1 MLYTERDARMSAFQR
16 ENRRRT
22 RRYVIVFACLFFV
35 LLLIFYANVSVGTVA
50 LRADIV
56 SQTILWRIRLPRVC
70 LAMILG
76 GALALSGFLLQT
88 FFENPI
94 AGPYILGIS
103 SGAKLT
109 VTLSMLLTLTRLRTT
124 SAAINVVA
132 AFIGALLSTGF
143 ILLIS
148 KRVQHMAS
156 ILIGGIMIGY
166 VASAITDF
174 LITFAEDADI
184 VNLHGWSLGSF
195 SGADWQDVRV
205 SLAVVGVT
213 MALIFAMSKQI
224 GAFRLGEGY
233 ARSLGVDVRRFRT
246 ILILLSSILSATVTA
261 FAGPISFVGVAAPYI
276 MRRLLRTS
284 EPRVLI
290 PAAFLGG
297 AAFTAACDLLART
310 WLSPTELNISTVT
323 SLIGAPVVIWMLLQE
338 RRR

>member
-1 MLYTERDARMSAFQR
+1 MQEFER
-16 ENRRRT
+16 ENRKRRL
-22 RRYVIVFACLFFV
+22 RYLLVFLGLALV
-35 LLLIFYANVSVGTVA
+35 LCFILYLNLSIGTVA
-50 LRADIV
+50 LRGDAI
-56 SQTILWRIRLPRVC
+56 SRTIFWRIRLPRVC

-109 VTLSMLLTLTRLRTT
+109 VTLSMLLTLSQLQTT
-124 SAAINVVA
+124 SAALNVA
-132 AFIGALLSTGF
+132 AAFLGALLSTGF
-143 ILLIS
+143 ILFLS

-166 VASAITDF
+166 VTNAITDF

-195 SGADWQDVRV
+195 SGADGQDVLV
-205 SLAVVGVT
+205 SALIVGVT
-213 MALIFAMSKQI
+213 TGLIFRMSKPI

-233 ARSLGVDVRRFRT
+233 AQSLGVQVKRFRT

-310 WLSPTELNISTVT
+310 LLSPTELNISTVT
-323 SLIGAPVVIWMLLQE
+323 SLIGAPIVLWMLLQE
-338 RRR
+338 HRR

>member
-1 MLYTERDARMSAFQR
+1 MLYTEGNARMSEFQQ

-22 RRYVIVFACLFFV
+22 RRYAIVFACLFFV
-35 LLLIFYANVSVGTVA
+35 LLLIFYANVSTGTVA
-50 LRADIV
+50 LRGDTV

-109 VTLSMLLTLTRLRTT
+109 VTLSMLLTLTQLRTT

-310 WLSPTELNISTVT
+310 LLSPTELNISTVT

>member
-1 MLYTERDARMSAFQR
+1 MLYTERDARMSEFQR

-50 LRADIV
+50 LRADLV
-56 SQTILWRIRLPRVC
+56 SQTILWCIRLPRVC

-246 ILILLSSILSATVTA
+246 TVTA

-310 WLSPTELNISTVT
+310 CLSPTELNISTVT

>member
-1 MLYTERDARMSAFQR
+1 MPLKGLTRYAAANHAEHEKTGGDAPTGDPADPDTQADGTLEVSLLYGDGSTQDA
-16 ENRRRT
+16 NPDG
-22 RRYVIVFACLFFV
+22 
-35 LLLIFYANVSVGTVA
+35 VSYYTHSTMAGF
-50 LRADIV
+50 
-56 SQTILWRIRLPRVC
+56 IRLEPKD
-70 LAMILG
+70 LDADPTG
-76 GALALSGFLLQT
+76 
-88 FFENPI
+88 
-94 AGPYILGIS
+94 
-103 SGAKLT
+103 LT

-338 RRR
+338 RGR